1 MNNYEQNNQMS
12 NNDYNYNNQNMM
24 NNNGYYN
31 NNNNKQPLS
40 NYIKRF
46 LVGLLLVIAII
57 FLLLYLFP
65 TKNGLKD
72 LISEAMDETI
82 TEKLN
87 PFYDRIFSDNL
98 NTMKEV
104 AIAYYTTER
113 LPKKVGDTEK
123 LTLGEMIEMKL
134 LLEIKDKN
142 GEMCDL
148 DESYVSITKEE
159 KEYKMKV
166 NLKCGEEE
174 EYIIVYL
181 GCYDYCL
188 NDICEKK
195 EETKKVAT
203 TTKASNN
210 IIKTIKKTITK
221 KVNKITNIIIKP
233 ITPID
238 PVKPDPEPDKPEK
251 EVYKYLYEKE
261 VSINHEKEYSK
272 WSDWSDDIEYD
283 PNNNNINWGTHE
295 FVINEKNGSKTTKT
309 TKEVVDTTKPIYQ
322 NKQVLMGTYSR
333 WTCGNY
339 DYFIDQTTNTT
350 YKTTSEWIP
359 KGIVTTSTIPAETNN
374 VKYEFVGVS
383 FDNCGDVCD
392 IARQYKWKKYVRS
405 TTTTTDVS
413 TSKENL
419 TAKCTNVVKKDIPVY
434 ANVSEFVAYSKKLVT
449 ETKTVYYYHTK
460 TRKLVKDAYTEKK
473 TYEAWSYSKN
483 DETLI
488 SQGYKYTGKYEKV
501 TK

>member
-24 NNNGYYN
+24 NNNGYNY

-40 NYIKRF
+40 YYIKRF
-46 LVGLLLVIAII
+46 LIGLLLVIAVI

-113 LPKKVGDTEK
+113 LPKKVGDTKK

-134 LLEIKDKN
+134 LLEVKDKN
-142 GEMCDL
+142 GDMCDL
-148 DESYVSITKEE
+148 EESYVSITKEE

-174 EYIIVYL
+174 DYIIVYL

-195 EETKKVAT
+195 EVEK
-203 TTKASNN
+203 KASNSV
-210 IIKTIKKTITK
+210 IKTIKK
-221 KVNKITNIIIKP
+221 KVNKVTNVIVKPIKP
-233 ITPID
+233 N
-238 PVKPDPEPDKPEK
+238 KPDPKPEPEK
-251 EVYKYLYEKE
+251 EVYKYLYKKE

-272 WSDWSDDIEYD
+272 WSDWSEYIEYD
-283 PNNNNINWGTHE
+283 PDNNNIKWGE
-295 FVINEKNGSKTTKT
+295 QEYEWNEKVGYKLTKYYSYEPD
-309 TKEVVDTTKPIYQ
+309 KSQPIY
-322 NKQVLMGTYSR
+322 NV
-333 WTCGNY
+333 NY
-339 DYFIDQTTNTT
+339 DRLLGYKKQYSCAGYTYYIDSVTETT
-350 YKTTSEWIP
+350 YK
-359 KGIVTTSTIPAETNN
+359 VTDWVKTGRVTLKYKPDQTNTKRYVYVGMNYDFCAE
-374 VKYEFVGVS
+374 
-383 FDNCGDVCD
+383 NC
-392 IARQYKWKKYVRS
+392 
-405 TTTTTDVS
+405 
-413 TSKENL
+413 
-419 TAKCTNVVKKDIPVY
+419 
-434 ANVSEFVAYSKKLVT
+434 
-449 ETKTVYYYHTK
+449 
-460 TRKLVKDAYTEKK
+460 
-473 TYEAWSYSKN
+473 
-483 DETLI
+483 TLDP
-488 SQGYKYTGKYEKV
+488 
-501 TK
+501 